1 MNRILN
7 NSKKKIAI
15 MLPSLP
21 VGGAERLV
29 FEELSYLRHDQ
40 RFYFEIH
47 VVFEPG
53 YLYEKFKQLGIPIR
67 LWNAP
72 HKKLSTIKIYYNI
85 ARYLRSERFNI
96 VHIHLMEYSGPWIGQ
111 LSGLKVFL
119 TAHIDRKY
127 KLLVRFCMRRNDLIF
142 GCGVRV
148 LNNLKNFIPEKKLK
162 LLNNAIGLMATI
174 NVQPEEVLKRW
185 GLCKDMKVVLSIGRL
200 AKQKGY
206 DLLIEAF
213 QRVIEKESKAILL
226 IGGEGPDKEKLEQ
239 QIKAI
244 GMQKYIRLLGLVNNV
259 NELLEICDVYVNSS
273 RWEGLPMTILEA
285 MANKKPIVA
294 TNIGGNSEA
303 IQDRETGLLVP
314 SERPDLLADAIL
326 TVLKDEELQNKL
338 GSQAFELFEKN
349 YGIKNH
355 CEILA
360 NEYLA

>member
-1 MNRILN
+1 MKKVAIL
-7 NSKKKIAI
+7 
-15 MLPSLP
+15 LPSLP

-29 FEELSYLRHDQ
+29 FEELSYLKNDP

-47 VVFEPG
+47 LLFEQG
-53 YLYEKFKQLGIPIR
+53 LLYAKFKELEIPIYV
-67 LWNAP
+67 WNAP
-72 HKKLSTIKIYYNI
+72 HRSLHSIITYFKIIK
-85 ARYLRSERFNI
+85 YLRYNKFDI
-96 VHIHLMEYSGPWIGQ
+96 LHVHLLHHYGPWVGRFA
-111 LSGLKVFL
+111 GLKVIT
-119 TAHIDRKY
+119 TAHIDYKY
-127 KLLVRFCMRRNDLIF
+127 RLFERFCLRQSDVLF
-142 GCGVRV
+142 GCGTQVTKNLSTFILGKKLRV
-148 LNNLKNFIPEKKLK
+148 LNNAIRPVS
-162 LLNNAIGLMATI
+162 LNKELIENIYNQLGLY
-174 NVQPEEVLKRW
+174 
-185 GLCKDMKVVLSIGRL
+185 KDNKVVLSLGRL
-200 AKQKGY
+200 ALQKGY
-206 DLLIEAF
+206 DILIEAF
-213 QRVIEKESKAILL
+213 MRVIEKESKAILL